1 MILSAGMNYASWGD
15 LVLANFDYVV
25 DGLVL
30 QLQRPDSHPGA
41 APLLAALFRHAPLS
55 PALLPALAEPAAC
68 AIQNLSI
75 LARHRRPQHTR
86 AFLVAVRPI
95 VAAAG
100 AEGQALAQESTRQAH
115 AVASQLEA
123 QQTALFD
130 ELRQLEQQAAA
141 GAAHNTSD
149 EPAIGHDDPRA
160 HSAEEYFKAHHGGE
174 DGLAQGGAAERRE
187 RASKVHFSEDDHHVL
202 HQRMARVASSSEL
215 AAAACQ
221 AAAPLLLAESLL
233 VCVAATALVKAR
245 FLHAYASVFK
255 HDAHQRLT

>member
-1 MILSAGMNYASWGD
+1 M
-15 LVLANFDYVV
+15 LANFDYVV

-30 QLQRPDSHPGA
+30 QLQSPDRHPTA

-86 AFLVAVRPI
+86 AFLIAVRPV

-100 AEGQALAQESTRQAH
+100 AEGHALAAESIAQTRAIAGTLDAQQSALFGELQALERAEGDRADDSAACDETLQASVPH
-115 AVASQLEA
+115 LA
-123 QQTALFD
+123 D
-130 ELRQLEQQAAA
+130 GGNAAA
-141 GAAHNTSD
+141 FFTD
-149 EPAIGHDDPRA
+149 
-160 HSAEEYFKAHHGGE
+160 HHGGDE
-174 DGLAQGGAAERRE
+174 GMAQGGAAERRE
-187 RASKVHFSEDDHHVL
+187 RASKVELSEDGQHTL

-221 AAAPLLLAESLL
+221 AAAPLLLAESLP
-233 VCVAATALVKAR
+233 VCVAATALVEVRRMA
-245 FLHAYASVFK
+245 LLDTQGVW
-255 HDAHQRLT
+255 